1 MKITL
6 EQAEQV
12 RPIVQRIAKAR
23 WELDDAANEL
33 EAALG
38 QYFSVTRGSEFLDGE
53 EELTAERVQEWVEEL
68 EELRLAQCGQ
78 TGGGAC
84 RRRTA
89 RFACRVGAV

>member
-6 EQAEQV
+6 EQVKQI

-53 EELTAERVQEWVEEL
+53 EELTAERVQEWVERL
-68 EELRLAQCGQ
+68 EEED
-78 TGGGAC
+78 
-84 RRRTA
+84 
-89 RFACRVGAV
+89 